1 MIIYVIRTR
10 TTSHD
15 AFGKIAPKYA
25 STISDR
31 LQVWT
36 RRLCQGVNEGLV
48 GVTAGLGEKLGEKWE
63 TNAEI

>member
-10 TTSHD
+10 TSYD
-15 AFGKIAPKYA
+15 AFGKIAAKYA

-48 GVTAGLGEKLGEKWE
+48 RVTGLGEKLGEKWE
-63 TNAEI
+63 TNADI

>member
-1 MIIYVIRTR
+1 MLYVFILTR
-10 TTSHD
+10 TSYD

-48 GVTAGLGEKLGEKWE
+48 RVTAGLGEKLGEKWE
-63 TNAEI
+63 TNADI